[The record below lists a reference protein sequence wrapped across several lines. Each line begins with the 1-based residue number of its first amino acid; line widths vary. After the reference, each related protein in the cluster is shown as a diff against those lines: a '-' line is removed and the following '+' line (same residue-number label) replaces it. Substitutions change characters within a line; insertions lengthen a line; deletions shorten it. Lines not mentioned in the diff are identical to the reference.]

1 MALNDTAVSI
11 ILGCKTLGDKPTI
24 GEIDTTNYTSKALW
38 YQWDNLVVNDGV
50 LYRKCNDVK
59 GNVIFQLVAPAKIR
73 NFFFSN
79 LHCSCTFWWRSDD
92 RSYSTSI
99 LLAGYEEGRQSLGIK
114 VRYMCQI

>member
-1 MALNDTAVSI
+1 MRLNDTAVSI
-11 ILGCKTLGDKPTI
+11 ILGCKTLGDKPTT

-73 NFFFSN
+73 NFFFSS
-79 LHCSCTFWWRSDD
+79 LHCSCTAGHFGRD
-92 RSYSTSI
+92 RTI
-99 LLAGYEEGRQSLGIK
+99 EAIQR
-114 VRYMCQI
+114 RYYWPV